1 MKTLRYFLVTLISL
15 TLVSHNAYAL
25 DKCKLVKVMDKRL
38 ETEKESLN
46 MLKKVNHEILEAQE
60 LKRRIVNGEDIREV
74 ALLAEAIEEEVQ
86 GIETYDQKIKT
97 GLVISTGSAMLAGYI
112 WTRVNRDT
120 RGMRLGSRIFKSI
133 IPTQGKLLKKISV
146 NMVLLVSVASTFWLG
161 HQLSENY
168 NQRNLLAALIK
179 KINRIKDLTGE
190 IIMLTNKIDNDQV
203 LLDMKIEE
211 LEDQGIIEYNDGEIN
226 CLN

>member
-1 MKTLRYFLVTLISL
+1 M
-15 TLVSHNAYAL
+15 
-25 DKCKLVKVMDKRL
+25 
-38 ETEKESLN
+38 
-46 MLKKVNHEILEAQE
+46 
-60 LKRRIVNGEDIREV
+60 

-86 GIETYDQKIKT
+86 GINTYDQKIKT
-97 GLVISTGSAMLAGYI
+97 GLVISTGSVMLAGYI

-120 RGMRLGSRIFKSI
+120 RGMRFGSRIFKSI
-133 IPTQGKLLKKISV
+133 IPNKGNFLKKFSV
-146 NMVLLVSVASTFWLG
+146 NMLLLSSVASTFWLG

-168 NQRNLLAALIK
+168 NQKNLLAALIK

-190 IIMLTNKIDNDQV
+190 IIMLSNKIDNDQV

-226 CLN
+226 CIN